1 VNRRKG
7 SVSAE
12 VAEVK
17 EMIARRREII
27 ANRKA
32 SLLSTHEDEV
42 LLKIFERSL
51 AIIDL
56 KG

>member
-1 VNRRKG
+1 
-7 SVSAE
+7 
-12 VAEVK
+12 
-17 EMIARRREII
+17 MIARRREII